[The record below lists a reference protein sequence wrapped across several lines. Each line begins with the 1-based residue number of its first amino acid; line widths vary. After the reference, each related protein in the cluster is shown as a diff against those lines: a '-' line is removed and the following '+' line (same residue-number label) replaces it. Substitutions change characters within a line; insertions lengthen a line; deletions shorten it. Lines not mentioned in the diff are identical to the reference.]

1 MATAPAPLAL
11 RVSKKTLS
19 MFLRTRCDKELFFS
33 LHDPEDMAAA
43 GLPEPIKRPG
53 IGILAV
59 QGKEF
64 EVDRNDQLVRL
75 FPGTI
80 KYAKAGTK
88 YADKD
93 LLRELS
99 ALTSAPALILQ
110 GRFSIG
116 AQQAVVLGR
125 LGLSAADVASVPPL
139 SDFIPDVVYVK
150 RPDSRD
156 MEVRPDGTRL
166 PIDPATEGRLALSV
180 IDIKHTAEANPSYCS
195 EIAMYALMM
204 ANWLDLHPTLRSR
217 YFVSVRALLWT
228 RAKQGDSQLEALQSQ
243 GGATTQQLL
252 DALVNDSEDA
262 QLRFYLAAIRGF
274 FEDVVRVIR
283 IGRAHADG
291 WRDLDWHVASSCGSC
306 DWLGDKRHMGQRD
319 RGIVDAQPGH
329 YCMPLAEA
337 SGHLCLVPGVTRGAK
352 KVLYQHTVQDTPSL
366 AAAVGHPAL
375 QQHTLLK
382 REAKT
387 LPARSTAITTG
398 TLSRDPS
405 AAIASLVPS
414 AHLLLYASVNFDSSS
429 GLLTGLSLS
438 GVATNFTAGQSP
450 RRFQPVPFVVDQKT
464 LVAEWVALEGF
475 LTQIAGYIDVA
486 ETMVTG
492 TLSGQ
497 IHFWE
502 QRQFQELCNAMG
514 RHLPR
519 VMALSVRKAKALA
532 WVFPAEDMIA
542 RPDSLDAAT
551 IVAVDDI
558 VMRLVFAPSR
568 HVITLFDTA
577 EHYRVGPSP
586 AVHDSYYREYL
597 SNGIP
602 RERIYEIWSN
612 SPQVKRGASNI
623 PRNTVIAQYSDALGK
638 QCRALEA
645 VCEKLRQD
653 YRGQFRARAARIP
666 TSIPQGARSVA
677 FDSKLWLWWD
687 ELDFN
692 ASQLEAHIKLSMDG
706 ERLEAS
712 YEAIV
717 LQNGVH
723 VSGDEYE
730 FDVAP
735 SSTEAKFKEESM
747 LTLGKLGQPGMPL
760 QRPAGLLRAG
770 VPAYAGNTDVLMRP
784 FWSIVEAKL
793 VSFDRQH
800 ARARVQLRAKNEP
813 QLVPYLIANAA
824 FPLLHDVFLVETKK
838 PALFNWAEHSAPILS
853 AIGDPRVAAPDP
865 NAAQAMGITP
875 PARRGAGSPETPPAT
890 VLWNPAVL
898 EQKVVVPASIAQ
910 ALAASVKAS
919 DGLNTSQEAA
929 VAHAIERGL
938 TLIWGP
944 PGTGKTNTL
953 AAMLHAMVA
962 HAVSQRRPLRIL
974 VTGPTYKAIEEVVHR
989 AVKLLSAD
997 PAAPSTVYIGYS
1009 QGRTPTP
1016 APAALQP
1023 HVDYRTMFFVRGTTE
1038 YQNCLVE
1045 LASGTG
1051 VTLVGCQVRQARQF
1065 AKQLASAPLHEVFD
1079 VVVIDESSQVPV
1091 SHALAAFSGLK
1102 TDARLVIAGD
1112 HLQMPP
1118 IASIEAPADAAY
1130 LVGSIQTYLS
1140 KRPFPNAVG
1149 RCVLER
1155 NYRSNEHVV
1164 EFARSIGYPSTL
1176 SAEYPQSSLH
1186 FMRSL
1191 PAQSAYP
1198 GHLPWC
1204 DAIEDL
1210 LRPDTKVATLLHE
1223 DDISSQGNRYEAQVV
1238 AGMVWMLRQTV
1249 SVELDGRTGIPPHHR
1264 LATAQEFWKRSVG
1277 IVTPHRAQRA
1287 LVIQELENLWPTEA
1301 DLVADAVDTV
1311 ERFQG
1316 GERHTIIVTFGVADV
1331 DIIGGEEAFLMQ
1343 LERTNVAV
1351 SRAMAKCV
1359 VVMPDALAAHIPE
1372 DKRALET
1379 AYALKDYVEEFCN
1392 QRVTTTL
1399 SLGGVSR
1406 WAQVRFRT

>member
-1 MATAPAPLAL
+1 MATAPVAL

-33 LHDPEDMAAA
+33 LHDSENMATA

-59 QGKEF
+59 EGREF

-75 FPGTI
+75 FPSII
-80 KYAKAGTK
+80 KFTKAGTK

-93 LLRELS
+93 LQTELS
-99 ALTSAPALILQ
+99 ALASAPALILQ
-110 GRFSIG
+110 GRFSI
-116 AQQAVVLGR
+116 AAHQAALLGR
-125 LGLSAADVASVPPL
+125 IGLSAADVATTPPL
-139 SDFIPDVVYVK
+139 SDFIPDVVYV
-150 RPDSRD
+150 RQPDSKD
-156 MEVRPDGTRL
+156 MEVCPDGTRR
-166 PIDPATEGRLALSV
+166 PIDPTTEGRLAISI

-204 ANWLDLHPTLRSR
+204 ANWIDLHPTLRSR
-217 YFVSVRALLWT
+217 YFVTSSALLWT
-228 RAKQGDSQLEALQSQ
+228 RVKQGDSQLDALQAR

-252 DALVNDSEDA
+252 DALVADSEDA

-274 FEDVVRVIR
+274 FEDVARVIR
-283 IGRAHADG
+283 IGHGRADG
-291 WRDLDWHVASSCGSC
+291 WKDLDWHVASSCGSC
-306 DWLGDKRHMGQRD
+306 DWLGDKRHMGQRAKD
-319 RGIVDAQPGH
+319 KVNAQPSH

-352 KVLYQHTVQDTPSL
+352 KVLCQHTVQDTPSL
-366 AAAVGHPAL
+366 AAALGHPAL

-387 LPARSTAITTG
+387 LPARSAAITSG
-398 TLSRDPS
+398 NLSRDPS

-414 AHLLLYASVNFDSSS
+414 ANLLLYASVNFDSSS

-438 GVATNFTAGQSP
+438 GIATNFTPGQSP
-450 RRFQPVPFVVDQKT
+450 RRFQPVPYVVDQKT
-464 LVAEWVALEGF
+464 LAAEWVALEGF
-475 LTQIAGYIDVA
+475 LTQIASYIDVA
-486 ETMVTG
+486 EGIVTG

-519 VMALSVRKAKALA
+519 VMALSTRKAKALA
-532 WVFPAEDMIA
+532 WVFPADEMVA

-551 IVAVDDI
+551 VVAVDDI
-558 VMRLVFAPSR
+558 VRRLVFAPTR
-568 HVITLFDTA
+568 HVITLFDTV
-577 EHYRVGPSP
+577 EHYRAGPSP

-612 SPQVKRGASNI
+612 SPQVKRGTSHI
-623 PRNTVIAQYSDALGK
+623 PRNTVISQYCDALSK
-638 QCRALEA
+638 QSKALEA

-666 TSIPQGARSVA
+666 TSIPRGASGVA

-687 ELDFN
+687 ELDFS

-706 ERLEAS
+706 ERLEAN

-717 LQNGVH
+717 LKNGAH
-723 VSGDEYE
+723 VGGDEYE

-735 SSTEAKFKEESM
+735 GSTEAKFKEESM

-760 QRPAGLLRAG
+760 QRPAGVLRTGA
-770 VPAYAGNTDVLMRP
+770 PAYTGNADILMRP
-784 FWSIVEAKL
+784 WWSVVEAKL
-793 VSFDRQH
+793 LSFDRQH
-800 ARARVQLRAKNEP
+800 ARARVQMRVKDEP
-813 QLVPYLIANAA
+813 LLVPYLIANAA
-824 FPLLHDVFLVETKK
+824 FPLLHDVFLVEAKK
-838 PALFNWAEHSAPILS
+838 PKLFNWAEHNGPILS
-853 AIGDPRVAAPDP
+853 AIGDPRIAVPDP
-865 NAAQAMGITP
+865 NAARAMGITP
-875 PARRGAGSPETPPAT
+875 PARRGAGSPETPAAR
-890 VLWNPAVL
+890 VLWNPSAL
-898 EQKVVVPASIAQ
+898 EQKVVLSAPTAQ
-910 ALAASVKAS
+910 ALAACATLL
-919 DGLNTSQEAA
+919 DGLNVSQEAA

-953 AAMLHAMVA
+953 AAMLHTMVA
-962 HAVSQRRPLRIL
+962 HAASQRQPLRIL
-974 VTGPTYKAIEEVVHR
+974 VTGPTYKAVEEVIHR
-989 AVKLLSAD
+989 TAKFIGAD
-997 PAAPSTVYIGYS
+997 PASPCTVYVGYS
-1009 QGRTPTP
+1009 QGRVP
-1016 APAALQP
+1016 APPPTGLPA
-1023 HVDYRTMFFVRGTTE
+1023 HVGYRTMFVVRGNTE
-1038 YQNCLVE
+1038 YQNCLAE
-1045 LASGTG
+1045 LGGGSG
-1051 VTLVGCQVRQARQF
+1051 VVVVGCQVRQARQF
-1065 AKQLASAPLHEVFD
+1065 AKQLASASLHEVFD

-1091 SHALAAFSGLK
+1091 SYATAAFTGLK
-1102 TDARLVIAGD
+1102 TDARLIIAGD

-1118 IASIEAPADAAY
+1118 IASIEAPAEAKY
-1130 LVGSIQTYLS
+1130 LVGSIQTYLW
-1140 KRPFPNAVG
+1140 KRPFPQAVG

-1155 NYRSNEHVV
+1155 NYRSNEHIV

-1176 SAEYPQSSLH
+1176 SAEYPHTSLH
-1186 FMRSL
+1186 FMQNL

-1198 GHLPWC
+1198 AHLPWC
-1204 DAIEDL
+1204 GAFDDL
-1210 LRPDTKVATLLHE
+1210 LRPATKVATLLHE
-1223 DDISSQGNRYEAQVV
+1223 DDISSQGNRYEAQIV
-1238 AGMVWMLRQTV
+1238 AGTVWMLRQVV
-1249 SVELDGRTGIPPHHR
+1249 SAELDGRASVPTHR
-1264 LATAQEFWKRSVG
+1264 LATAQEFWKYSVG

-1287 LVIQELENLWPTEA
+1287 LVVQELETLWPTEA
-1301 DLVADAVDTV
+1301 NLIADAVDTV

-1316 GERHTIIVTFGVADV
+1316 GERHTVIVTFGVADV
-1331 DIIGGEEAFLMQ
+1331 DVIGGEEEFLMQ

-1392 QRVTTTL
+1392 QRVATTL
-1399 SLGGVSR
+1399 SLGGNCR
-1406 WAQVRFRT
+1406 TAQVRFRQ